1 MNYIS
6 AENITKSY
14 NEKRL
19 FNNIS
24 LGLSQ
29 GDKVAIVGRNGAGK
43 STLLNVLIGKLAP
56 DEGSVIMRKE
66 IRVRLLD
73 QDPVFEGDQTV
84 VQTLFSAEN
93 PVLLAIK
100 EYETSLADPDNKGL
114 QEAME
119 KMDAYNAWD
128 YEQKVKQIVSKM
140 GLPDF
145 EQKVST
151 LSGGQTKRLALAKLL
166 IEEPDL
172 LIMDEPTN
180 HLDLDTVEWLENYLS
195 SSSITLLLVTH
206 DRYFLDKV
214 AKQIIELENG
224 KIYIYKG
231 NYSYFVE
238 KKAERELQQAVEI
251 GKAKNL
257 LKKELEWMRRQPK
270 ARGTKSKSRIDAYY
284 ELKEKAADKAVVQ
297 KLELDIKSVRQGNKI
312 IEVES
317 ISKSFGNK
325 KLVENFSY
333 VFRKKDRIGIVGNN
347 GVGKSTFLNMLNGN
361 LAPDSGSI
369 IKGETTQV
377 GYFSQKGLEIKEDRR
392 VIDIV
397 KDIAE
402 VITLGSGETIS
413 VGKFLEYFLFPPA
426 LQYTFVSRLS
436 GGEKKRLQLLQIL
449 VKNPNFLILDEP
461 TNDLDIDTL
470 NVLEDFLM
478 SFTGSLM
485 IVSHDR
491 YFMDRLTEHLFVFE
505 GNGVIKDFPGNYT
518 DYRSWADERDLELKE
533 KEKAKEKIQDN
544 QKTSTSKTT
553 DQDTK
558 KLSFAEKKEYDTI
571 EKEIEE
577 LENKKQEL
585 ISKLNSGNGTH
596 DEIAGWSKDIGK
608 LMEQIDKK
616 TERWVEL
623 SEKA

>member
-6 AENITKSY
+6 AENISKSY

-19 FNNIS
+19 FNNITF
-24 LGLSQ
+24 GLSQ

-56 DEGSVIMRKE
+56 DTGSVILRKE
-66 IRVRLLD
+66 ITVRLLE
-73 QDPVFEGDQTV
+73 QEPRFEGDQTIM
-84 VQTLFSAEN
+84 QTLFAQEN

-100 EYETSLADPDNKGL
+100 QYESSLADPENKGL

-119 KMDAYNAWD
+119 KMDTLNAWD

-145 EQKVST
+145 EQKVNT
-151 LSGGQTKRLALAKLL
+151 LSGGQNKRLALAKML

-195 SSSITLLLVTH
+195 ASNITLLIVTH

-214 AKQIIELENG
+214 ARQIIELEDG
-224 KIYIYKG
+224 KIYTYKG

-238 KKAERELQQAVEI
+238 KKAERELQQQAEVD
-251 GKAKNL
+251 KAKNL
-257 LKKELEWMRRQPK
+257 LRKELEWMRRQPK
-270 ARGTKSKSRIDAYY
+270 ARGTKSKSRIDAFYD
-284 ELKEKAADKAVVQ
+284 LKEKATEKTAVQ
-297 KLELDIKSVRQGNKI
+297 KLELDIKATRQGNKI

-317 ISKSFGNK
+317 ISKSYGDK
-325 KLVENFSY
+325 KLVDDFSY
-333 VFRKKDRIGIVGNN
+333 VFKKKDRIGIVGNN
-347 GVGKSTFLNMLNGN
+347 GVGKSTFLNMLSG
-361 LAPDSGSI
+361 LVTPDSGTI
-369 IKGETTQV
+369 IRGETTLV
-377 GYFSQKGLEIKEDRR
+377 GYFSQKGLDVKEDRR

-402 VITLGSGETIS
+402 VITLSSGEQIS
-413 VGKFLEYFLFPPA
+413 IGKFLEYFLFPPA

-436 GGEKKRLQLLQIL
+436 GGEKKRLQLLQVL

-491 YFMDRLTEHLFVFE
+491 YFMDRLTDHLFVFE
-505 GNGVIKDFPGNYT
+505 GNGRIKDFPGNYT
-518 DYRSWADERDLELKE
+518 DYRIWADERDE
-533 KEKAKEKIQDN
+533 KEKNESRREDKKTMEPEKANGQEV
-544 QKTSTSKTT
+544 
-553 DQDTK
+553 K
-558 KLSFAEKKEYDTI
+558 KLTFAEKKEYENL

-577 LENKKQEL
+577 LESKKQDL
-585 ISKLNSGNGTH
+585 IDKLNAGQGTH
-596 DEIAGWSKDIGK
+596 EDLAEWSKEIET
-608 LMEQIDKK
+608 LMGQIDKK

-623 SEKA
+623 SERV

>member
-6 AENITKSY
+6 AENISKSY

-24 LGLSQ
+24 IGLSQ

-56 DEGSVIMRKE
+56 DTGSVIMRKE
-66 IRVRLLD
+66 INVRLLD
-73 QDPVFEGDQTV
+73 QDPKFEGNQTIL
-84 VQTLFSAEN
+84 QTLFAVEN
-93 PVLLAIK
+93 PVLAAIK
-100 EYETSLADPDNKGL
+100 DYENSLSHPENKGL

-119 KMDAYNAWD
+119 KMDALNAWD
-128 YEQKVKQIVSKM
+128 YDQKVKQIVSKM

-145 EQKVST
+145 EQRVST

-180 HLDLDTVEWLENYLS
+180 HLDLETVEWLENYLS
-195 SSSITLLLVTH
+195 ASSITLLLVTH

-214 AKQIIELENG
+214 AKQIVELEDG
-224 KIYIYKG
+224 KIYTYKG

-238 KKAERELQQAVEI
+238 KKAERELQQQAEVD
-251 GKAKNL
+251 KAKNL
-257 LKKELEWMRRQPK
+257 LRKELEWMRRQPK
-270 ARGTKSKSRIDAYY
+270 ARGTKSKSRIDAFYD
-284 ELKEKAADKAVVQ
+284 LKEKATEKTAVQ
-297 KLELDIKSVRQGNKI
+297 KLELDIKSTRQGNKI
-312 IEVES
+312 IEVEGVN
-317 ISKSFGNK
+317 KGFGGK
-325 KLVENFSY
+325 KLIENFSY
-333 VFRKKDRIGIVGNN
+333 VFKKKDRIGIVGNN
-347 GVGKSTFLNMLNGN
+347 GMGKSTFLNMLSGS
-361 LAPDSGSI
+361 LEPDSGTI
-369 IKGETTQV
+369 VRGETTQV

-402 VITLGSGETIS
+402 VITLGSGEQVS

-436 GGEKKRLQLLQIL
+436 GGERKRLQLLQIL

-478 SFTGSLM
+478 SFAGSLM

-491 YFMDRLTEHLFVFE
+491 YFMDRLTDHLFVFE

-518 DYRSWADERDLELKE
+518 DYREWADERDQQLRE
-533 KEKAKEKIQDN
+533 KEKAKSSAPQVAAPVKSETKEA
-544 QKTSTSKTT
+544 
-553 DQDTK
+553 K
-558 KLSFAEKKEYDTI
+558 KLSFSEKKEYDTL

-577 LENKKQEL
+577 LEKKKQTF
-585 ISKLNSGNGTH
+585 IDKLN
-596 DEIAGWSKDIGK
+596 AGKGSHSEFTEWSAEVGK
-608 LMEQIDKK
+608 LMEHIEKK

-623 SEKA
+623 SEKV